1 MLENLRLQKDIFQL
15 LGLPFK
21 LKFSKIRKLHVKV
34 PYTKLSSQPVEL
46 QLESLIIVISPL
58 ARSEWHVEDTWLFD
72 HKKRAI
78 EDFIHKMIEK
88 LKEQTQEAKKGSKS
102 ESKEDGGG
110 YWNKKYIKIMD
121 NIQLTIK
128 NIHLRYED
136 SISIKDN
143 PYSFGFTLQELSI
156 KTTNQ

>member
-1 MLENLRLQKDIFQL
+1 M
-15 LGLPFK
+15 
-21 LKFSKIRKLHVKV
+21 

-58 ARSEWHVEDTWLFD
+58 ARSEWHVEDSWLFD
-72 HKKRAI
+72 HKKKAI
-78 EDFIHKMIEK
+78 EEFILKMVEK
-88 LKEQTQEAKKGSKS
+88 LKEHSQEAKKGGKS
-102 ESKEDGGG
+102 DSKEDGGG

-143 PYSFGFTLQELSI
+143 PHSFGYTYQELSI